1 VAAAEERLRT
11 GQFNAT
17 IDSGGSRSTAQVWF
31 DLGDEQRPS
40 RFHLRTTYKGSSP
53 TETVTERI
61 LIGDRAWQR
70 RPDGKWEAIPEQ
82 EGASGQIQTYL
93 PHAAS
98 APNPTVRGA
107 GKATTLGWYNA
118 ASDADVT
125 LLVDPS
131 TGVPRQMRQVTRKN
145 GSTLTVNYT
154 GWNTPVEIT
163 PPAAP

>member
-1 VAAAEERLRT
+1 MRT

-17 IDSGGSRSTAQVWF
+17 IESAGSRSTAQVSF

-40 RFHLRTTYKGSSP
+40 SINLRTTYRGSSP

-61 LIGDRAWQR
+61 LIGSRAWER

-82 EGASGQIQTYL
+82 EGPLGQIQTYL

-98 APNPTVRGA
+98 APNPTLNSE
-107 GKATTLGWYNA
+107 GKVTSLNWYNT

-163 PPAAP
+163 PPAP